1 MRNFVLAL
9 VILAVG
15 AVSAWASGTP
25 SPNLDEP
32 TAFPLTT
39 GTYWLYRGPVQWQ
52 PASPPDSESVE
63 KVLSCK
69 MEVTET
75 IQRGHVL
82 GAVVKG
88 HPMDLAWYEEGKAPG
103 DYLIVRVSEHQFY
116 LLTGQR
122 MQDALVK
129 LRDKDDDLIDLVR
142 DDELFLDLPLSEGK
156 VFGEAFQITRQDGS
170 YYWIVEG
177 EAHVRVADVKGVP
190 AGTTATEYQLAF
202 LARTDSQRVG
212 YVPGIGFTRYA
223 YVHHGSVAETDLKL
237 IEYHPG
243 GGAQP

>member
-1 MRNFVLAL
+1 VRGLVLAL
-9 VILAVG
+9 VILALG
-15 AVSAWASGTP
+15 AASAWASGTP

-32 TAFPLTT
+32 TVFPLAT
-39 GTYWLYRGPVQWQ
+39 GTYWIYRGPVKWT
-52 PASPPDSESVE
+52 PVNSSEVNE
-63 KVLSCK
+63 QVLSWK

-75 IQRGHVL
+75 IQREHVL
-82 GAVVKG
+82 GAVLKG

-103 DYLIVRVSEHQFY
+103 DYLIVRVSGHQFY

-122 MQDALVK
+122 MEDALAK
-129 LRDKDDDLIDLVR
+129 LRDKDDDLIGVVH
-142 DDELFLDLPLSEGK
+142 DDELFLDLPLTIGK

-177 EAHVRVADVKGVP
+177 EEQVRLADVHGVP
-190 AGTTATEYQLAF
+190 TGTTATEYQLAF

-212 YVPGIGFTRYA
+212 YVPGIGLTHYA
-223 YVHHGSVAETDLKL
+223 YVHHGSVAEADLKL
-237 IEYHPG
+237 VEYHAG